1 MILICTV
8 GLGKGLLSRAI
19 FLIMGSVWKLS
30 RETIV
35 ELFEM
40 GSDSGMR
47 KDQRFLI
54 QKAVDYIRR
63 NDPSLTLNVLR
74 SIEEE
79 TIDED
84 QRIMSA
90 LQCSLDEERE
100 KGIKKG
106 RREGR
111 MEGRMEGRREG
122 RMEGHMEGHKE
133 GTQEAALR
141 MIQNGLD
148 VKTICLCTGL
158 TPKEVEKLRQ
168 KAKNIKA

>member
-1 MILICTV
+1 M
-8 GLGKGLLSRAI
+8 
-19 FLIMGSVWKLS
+19 LIMGCIWKLR
-30 RETIV
+30 RETIA
-35 ELFEM
+35 ELFQM
-40 GSDSGMR
+40 GTTLGE

-63 NDPSLTLNVLR
+63 NDGNFTLSVLR
-74 SIEEE
+74 SIEEK
-79 TIDED
+79 TIEED

-106 RREGR
+106 RKEGR
-111 MEGRMEGRREG
+111 
-122 RMEGHMEGHKE
+122 MEGHKE

-141 MIQNGLD
+141 MIQNGFD

-158 TPKEVEKLRQ
+158 TSEEVEKLPQ